1 MLLPLIKLW
10 DEIMYMGKIKI
21 DSFCFTKAKAIERDT
36 KKKKKK
42 KALRQMTSTAWA
54 PAVGAAGQRGE
65 AELLQEVGIVHDL
78 SANGPSRE

>member
-1 MLLPLIKLW
+1 MIPFASRKPKLLRGIL
-10 DEIMYMGKIKI
+10 
-21 DSFCFTKAKAIERDT
+21 
-36 KKKKKK
+36 KKKRKEKK

>member
-1 MLLPLIKLW
+1 MIPFASRKPKLLRGIL
-10 DEIMYMGKIKI
+10 
-21 DSFCFTKAKAIERDT
+21 
-36 KKKKKK
+36 KKKKEKK